1 MLRQWVWIAAAVAVG
16 CGVPREPQQ
25 EAQPVAEKSP
35 PGEARRLA
43 EEVTQLNARVLDVEV
58 LEAKALLARR
68 ATALERL
75 LAVDPDAALDL
86 ALPEAMLGEL
96 ARRHP
101 DASGL
106 LEVRGSWAGELE
118 VVVVDSPTLEEVRT
132 DTFLTV
138 DGEQLQ
144 VHLPGAQAQDLESG
158 LMLEARG
165 FRVGGQLAAESA
177 RPVARMSNLSAST
190 APVCTSFGEQRSITL
205 LVTFPGVPQP
215 SLTVPQVEEVLFS
228 STQRSLTRFYSEV
241 SNGRTS
247 MSGDVKG

>member
-1 MLRQWVWIAAAVAVG
+1 M
-16 CGVPREPQQ
+16 
-25 EAQPVAEKSP
+25 
-35 PGEARRLA
+35 
-43 EEVTQLNARVLDVEV
+43 
-58 LEAKALLARR
+58 
-68 ATALERL
+68 
-75 LAVDPDAALDL
+75 
-86 ALPEAMLGEL
+86 
-96 ARRHP
+96 
-101 DASGL
+101 
-106 LEVRGSWAGELE
+106 
-118 VVVVDSPTLEEVRT
+118 RT

-165 FRVGGQLAAESA
+165 FRVGRRLAAESA

-228 STQRSLTRFYSEV
+228 TTQRSLTRFWSEV

-247 MSGDVKG
+247 MSGDVRGWYVLDRDYSCAEYNQMRTAAIRAADPEVDFSQYNRIHIVHPTTPAGCDYGGLGTLACSTVTTADGPVMASTAWLRSEYMTPNDRGVQLATHEGGHNLSLPPRQLARLRHRGAGAGGRDGNRRRVR